1 MKYYAFKSLYGYN
14 NTIREGKILAFTSE
28 ESLRYLLQVN
38 LDLIEIMSTLR
49 LHLRKKVYIYAKII
63 RFKKKYKIPEDLFK
77 RELGLIKFII

>member
-14 NTIREGKILAFTSE
+14 NTIREGKILAFNNA

-38 LDLIEIMSTLR
+38 LDLIEIMSIFRLYLR
-49 LHLRKKVYIYAKII
+49 RSTNAYARII

>member
-14 NTIREGKILAFTSE
+14 NTIREGKIFAFNSN
-28 ESLRYLLQVN
+28 ESLRYILEVN
-38 LDLIEIMSTLR
+38 LDLIELMSIFR
-49 LHLRKKVYIYAKII
+49 LHLRRSIYSYARII